1 MKKILV
7 IAMMALFSVSAF
19 ALSADFKGLSEISGK
34 YFYNGNLS
42 DDEHSQAMYVQ
53 KLRLWATVNVDE
65 NTKIVLRSTP
75 LDDIVWASKKD
86 SRTVALD
93 RAYLSLR
100 LGSVEFN
107 AGRIDNNNFYA
118 NTFGTVHYDMGAD
131 FGEGTYGLK
140 LSYIPNSDMKVFAIV
155 GKINESVDD
164 SIIGASKTG
173 EDADLYI
180 IGADL
185 GFGDVRVV
193 PSVAYGNDNRVEDF
207 KRVTANV
214 GVNYN
219 GDSLAV
225 KFAAAMEYLDH
236 KEGAAYSFWG
246 WNANPAESSAV
257 TFGAYV
263 EATYY
268 AEAFHAGA
276 LVAYAGADDKA
287 VFYAG
292 GNFTNTFIVDGEYFD
307 DCGMGGMLTAQIY
320 AGFSP
325 ITDLE
330 LGARVAYYMSMLDKN
345 NPAGT
350 KSNTL
355 TFNEDSSM
363 LEIDLDA
370 SYQLTPSTALLAGL
384 GYVMN
389 TDVYNAGPDE
399 ISDVFGGYWMLQTKF

>member
-34 YFYNGNLS
+34 YFYNGGLT
-42 DDEHSQAMYVQ
+42 DGDEKSQAMYVQ
-53 KLRLWATVNVDE
+53 KLRLWATINVDE
-65 NTKIVLRSTP
+65 NAKIILRATP
-75 LDDIVWASKKD
+75 LDDIVWASTKD
-86 SRTVALD
+86 SRTVVLD

-100 LGSVEFN
+100 MGMVEFN

-118 NTFGTVHYDMGAD
+118 NTFGTLHYDMGAD

-155 GKINESVDD
+155 GKIHESVNY
-164 SIIGASKTG
+164 STIGHNGSAT
-173 EDADLYI
+173 DADLYI
-180 IGADL
+180 VGADL
-185 GFGDVRVV
+185 GFGNVRVV
-193 PSVAYGNDNRVEDF
+193 PSVAYGNDNRVADF

-219 GDSLAV
+219 GDNLAV

-246 WNANPAESSAV
+246 WNANAAESSAV
-257 TFGAYV
+257 SFGAYA

-292 GNFTNTFIVDGEYFD
+292 GE
-307 DCGMGGMLTAQIY
+307 
-320 AGFSP
+320 
-325 ITDLE
+325 
-330 LGARVAYYMSMLDKN
+330 RKKN
-345 NPAGT
+345 
-350 KSNTL
+350 K
-355 TFNEDSSM
+355 
-363 LEIDLDA
+363 
-370 SYQLTPSTALLAGL
+370 
-384 GYVMN
+384 
-389 TDVYNAGPDE
+389 
-399 ISDVFGGYWMLQTKF
+399 QTT